1 MITMKTSH
9 QLAQAAYWLVLEA
22 EQHAHQEALARHH
35 NLLLTGI
42 CAGGSPMVSMETLD
56 SMLAGCVALA
66 RHRTDLIEY
75 IREEGALLFYG
86 SPSALAAARQLQQDH
101 QHRAQ

>member
-22 EQHAHQEALARHH
+22 EQHAHEEAIARHH
-35 NLLLTGI
+35 TLLLTGI
-42 CAGGSPMVSMETLD
+42 CAGGSPMVSMETMGSL
-56 SMLAGCVALA
+56 LAGCVALA
-66 RHRTDLIEY
+66 RHRTDVIEY

-86 SPSALAAARQLQQDH
+86 SPAALAVARQSQQDY
-101 QHRAQ
+101 QQRAP